1 MRFNGKIKGLPS
13 MLALGTLM
21 LFASNFLN
29 ASFGDVAGRCGGALF
44 AASSVYAS
52 SKSVSGESKSVKGR
66 DVSKKSSSYQN
77 SDKSVVREEIP
88 PEWNWFS
95 VPLKVSYESGRAELV
110 PAVEVKIPSVK
121 AKKAVAQKKVSTA
134 TSELAKMTQDV
145 SIDTKPV
152 KRKTNASFDLAFA
165 KMSKLKSQ
173 RTEKDK
179 KIVANLDN
187 QDKPSSMILMRKK
200 IREICQKIDNQTPGV
215 SKVSNVDCVVVAAP
229 VPVAPS
235 VVPAVPAVIAPPR
248 DIPFCARN
256 VEESKPVLSDN
267 QMSFAAEVIPPMDL
281 NEIIAIDDM
290 VAIDNAPPPAVK
302 VVEPVKKKVKG
313 YNRYAPK
320 KPEKIETLYRGLGSE
335 YSPRINEL
343 VNERKDKIFGK
354 N

>member
-1 MRFNGKIKGLPS
+1 MRFTRKIKGLPS

-29 ASFGDVAGRCGGALF
+29 TSFGDVAGKCGGALF
-44 AASSVYAS
+44 AASSSSVYVS
-52 SKSVSGESKSVKGR
+52 SKSVSGESKSVKGKKL
-66 DVSKKSSSYQN
+66 SKKSSGYQN
-77 SDKSVVREEIP
+77 SDKPVVRDEIP
-88 PEWNWFS
+88 SEWNWFS

-110 PAVEVKIPSVK
+110 PATEVKTVT
-121 AKKAVAQKKVSTA
+121 AKKTVAKKQALTAVAELDEISESVAQAPKVAKK
-134 TSELAKMTQDV
+134 
-145 SIDTKPV
+145 
-152 KRKTNASFDLAFA
+152 RTNASFDLAFA
-165 KMSKLKSQ
+165 KMSKLKGQ

-179 KIVANLDN
+179 KIVANLGA
-187 QDKPSSMILMRKK
+187 QDKPSSMVLMRKK
-200 IREICQKIDNQTPGV
+200 IREICQKIDNQAAGV
-215 SKVSNVDCVVVAAP
+215 SNDVNVDCVVVTAP

-248 DIPFCARN
+248 DMPFCAKN
-256 VEESKPVLSDN
+256 VDEAKPLLSDD

-290 VAIDNAPPPAVK
+290 VAIDNAPPVVK
-302 VVEPVKKKVKG
+302 VVEPVKKKVQG

-320 KPEKIETLYRGLGSE
+320 KPEKIETLYKGLGSE

-354 N
+354 D